1 MPTSEFDTAF
11 KALELLTER
20 KVVDDKTRRKL
31 KKSLFTASERQFK
44 LLNKALSDFLVD
56 DDHVNVLEWID
67 AFLEAHK
74 DT

>member
-44 LLNKALSDFLVD
+44 LLNKALSDFLAD
-56 DDHVNVLEWID
+56 NDHVNVLEWID